1 MFNLFS
7 AEKRRQQREQRLYE
21 LNEAIAESP
30 DSYTNYVLRGELF
43 LQDKQYHLA
52 ADDFDQAW
60 QLAAEAVD
68 TARWGI
74 VAQAMMDRAQ
84 AGWEITQRK
93 LARRDGR

>member
-1 MFNLFS
+1 MFSIFS
-7 AEKRRQQREQRLYE
+7 ADKQREQHEQRLHE

-30 DSYTNYVLRGELF
+30 DSFTNYVLRGELF

-52 ADDFDQAW
+52 AEDFDQAW
-60 QLAAEAVD
+60 QLAAESVE

-74 VAQAMMDRAQ
+74 VAQVMMDRAYD
-84 AGWEITQRK
+84 GWETAQRK